1 MVIRPPEAPVFS
13 GGGEETD
20 TGAAQRL
27 AHRCNS
33 RPESGQRPVRTG
45 SGRIGSPFC

>member
-20 TGAAQRL
+20 TGAARRS
-27 AHRCNS
+27 AHRYSS
-33 RPESGQRPVRTG
+33 RLRSGQRPVRTG